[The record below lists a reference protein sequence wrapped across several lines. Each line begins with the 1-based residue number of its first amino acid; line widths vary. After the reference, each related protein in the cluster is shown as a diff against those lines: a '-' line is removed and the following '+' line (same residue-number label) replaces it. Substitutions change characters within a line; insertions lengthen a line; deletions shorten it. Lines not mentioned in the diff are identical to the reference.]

1 MFRNTQ
7 LVEIGMYDENFL
19 INEFG
24 KLYSNAIRNAEIHAR
39 WNHLP
44 NKETNFA
51 FSIDEADN
59 MKSNYVLSK
68 NINDYNIDL
77 KLTNNLMR
85 PEEYDEISFNL
96 NRKF

>member
-1 MFRNTQ
+1 
-7 LVEIGMYDENFL
+7 
-19 INEFG
+19 
-24 KLYSNAIRNAEIHAR
+24 
-39 WNHLP
+39 
-44 NKETNFA
+44 
-51 FSIDEADN
+51 

-77 KLTNNLMR
+77 KLTNSLMR